1 MRMPISSETRA
12 ALELLKDVQ
21 QKVRQTDNL
30 RSNQQINTDLTTLI
44 SVLESPVFQSILNIQ
59 DSLRELKRQV
69 QLHPSIL
76 PSDFDITPSGE
87 LVLNLP
93 PNAAQQR
100 GTGQHQTQHA
110 PSQNGMPQLNTAN
123 DSFQRQTQNGYGDD
137 RNQDVT
143 QNQPSVGMQPMQQG
157 FPAMD
162 ENNINLPNIPA
173 EFEEEEKTGGSHFMD
188 EAFRQKVES
197 AGQGRQLKYIRL
209 HKPEGT
215 SLGFSVVGLKSE
227 NKGELGIYV
236 QEIQP
241 YGIAAKDGQLREADQ
256 ILAIDGQALDSNIS
270 HQQAINILQRARGN
284 VDLAV
289 ARNPESEVDS
299 INEAEKIKV
308 NTADSNIGSD
318 WCQVEVIELVN
329 NGSGLGFGIIGG
341 QQAGVIVKTILRD
354 GVADKDGRLK
364 PNDFILQINEH
375 WLQGVGSEQ
384 VAVVLRGTGSHV
396 RLVVARPVDPND
408 PSVQRPN
415 VPILPSA
422 ILTDRK
428 ALEMHLA
435 TGVIAEQIQGPPP
448 PPPAYDKFGPPPF
461 DSFGPTTSLANDMV
475 LPTQSEQVSIQ
486 HNISKSI
493 DQTTSPMRN
502 EEMGSMTATT
512 RFGGPISNEDGMQ
525 QPEMIT
531 LDVELV
537 KDAQGLGVTIAGYT
551 CEREELSGIFVKS
564 VTEGSAAYR
573 SGKVAVNDQIIE
585 VDGRSI
591 QGYTNQQAVEMLRS
605 TGQVVRLKLIR
616 YVHGFK
622 FEQLQQAIANSQQPQ
637 QQKQEHPHGMIRT
650 DSVISEEA
658 SVDISVSAKSN
669 EKDIQEENEIEM
681 EIEEDFE
688 GKLDPVKESN
698 LIAHWSKVMGPQYEI
713 AVAQMTKFKPNGGLG
728 ISLEGTVEKVDGE
741 EQNPHHYIR
750 SVLPNGPVGQNGKLK
765 SGDELLE
772 VNGKKLLGLYH
783 TDVVSILKDLPMNVR
798 IVCARSN
805 QTETQTDFTTPVM
818 ARSTDYS
825 IQGSISSTAVPA
837 NADKQDRLFK
847 AKSDGSIASS
857 SGTTTEASQKES
869 KLKSRSLEPLTSLA
883 MWSDEVLAIELVK
896 AEKGLGFSI
905 LDYQDPMNKE
915 ETVVVIR

>member
-21 QKVRQTDNL
+21 QKVRQTENL
-30 RSNQQINTDLTTLI
+30 NSNQQINADLTTLI

-93 PNAAQQR
+93 PNANQQR
-100 GTGQHQTQHA
+100 GSSGQHQTQ
-110 PSQNGMPQLNTAN
+110 SQNGVPHLNTTN
-123 DSFQRQTQNGYGDD
+123 ESLHRETQNGYGDD
-137 RNQDVT
+137 GNQDVNK
-143 QNQPSVGMQPMQQG
+143 NQPNVDLQTHQQG
-157 FPAMD
+157 HIRMD
-162 ENNINLPNIPA
+162 ENDINLPNMSEPM
-173 EFEEEEKTGGSHFMD
+173 EFDEDQKNGSHFMD

-241 YGIAAKDGQLREADQ
+241 HGIAAKDGQLREADQ

-289 ARNPESEVDS
+289 ARNPETETDPL
-299 INEAEKIKV
+299 NEAEKMKV
-308 NTADSNIGSD
+308 NPTDSNIGSD

-435 TGVIAEQIQGPPP
+435 TGVITEQMQGPPP
-448 PPPAYDKFGPPPF
+448 PPPVAYDKFGPPPF
-461 DSFGPTTSLANDMV
+461 DSFGPTTSLANDMI
-475 LPTQSEQVSIQ
+475 LPTQSEEVSIQ
-486 HNISKSI
+486 HNSSKSI

-502 EEMGSMTATT
+502 EEMSSMTATT
-512 RFGGPISNEDGMQ
+512 RFGGSSNEESM

-564 VTEGSAAYR
+564 VTEGSSAYR

-637 QQKQEHPHGMIRT
+637 QPKQDHQAGMIRT

-658 SVDISVSAKSN
+658 SVDISVSAKSDGK
-669 EKDIQEENEIEM
+669 ETLMD
-681 EIEEDFE
+681 IEETFE
-688 GKLDPVKESN
+688 GELDPVNEKQ
-698 LIAHWSKVMGPQYEI
+698 LIAYWSKVMGPQYEI
-713 AVAQMTKFKPNGGLG
+713 AVAQMAKFKPNGGLG

-750 SVLPNGPVGQNGKLK
+750 SVLPNGPIGQNGTLK

-783 TDVVSILKDLPMNVR
+783 TDVVSILKDLPMHVR

-805 QTETQTDFTTPVM
+805 QTETQTDFTNDGNLHLM

-825 IQGSISSTAVPA
+825 LQGSVSSNVVAS
-837 NADKQDRLFK
+837 NMDKQDRLFK

>member
-1 MRMPISSETRA
+1 MNSLIGHQMRMPISSETRA

-21 QKVRQTDNL
+21 QKVRTTENL
-30 RSNQQINTDLTTLI
+30 RSNQQINADLTTLI

-93 PNAAQQR
+93 PNANQQR
-100 GTGQHQTQHA
+100 GNEQHPT
-110 PSQNGMPQLNTAN
+110 SQNGISHLNSTNEAY
-123 DSFQRQTQNGYGDD
+123 RREAPNGYAGED
-137 RNQDVT
+137 NQDVN
-143 QNQPSVGMQPMQQG
+143 QNQKNAVGVQQTNQVI
-157 FPAMD
+157 D
-162 ENNINLPNIPA
+162 ENDINLSNIPA
-173 EFEEEEKTGGSHFMD
+173 QGEFDDEQKNDGSHFMD
-188 EAFRQKVES
+188 EAFRQKVEA

-241 YGIAAKDGQLREADQ
+241 HGIAAKDGQLREADQ

-289 ARNPESEVDS
+289 ARNPETESDD
-299 INEAEKIKV
+299 INENEKSKANITV
-308 NTADSNIGSD
+308 DSNIGSD

-408 PSVQRPN
+408 PSAHRPN

-435 TGVIAEQIQGPPP
+435 TGVITEQIPAPPP
-448 PPPAYDKFGPPPF
+448 PMAYDKFGPPPF
-461 DSFGPTTSLANDMV
+461 DSFGPTTSLANDMI

-486 HNISKSI
+486 HNASKSI

-502 EEMGSMTATT
+502 EELGSLTATT
-512 RFGGPISNEDGMQ
+512 RFGGSSNEESM

-637 QQKQEHPHGMIRT
+637 QPQKQDFPGGMIRT

-658 SVDISVSAKSN
+658 SVDISTSAKSI
-669 EKDIQEENEIEM
+669 EKDISVDKDMLAELEES
-681 EIEEDFE
+681 FE
-688 GKLDPVKESN
+688 GELDPEVEKR
-698 LIAHWSKVMGPQYEI
+698 LITHWSKVMGPQYEI
-713 AVAQMTKFKPNGGLG
+713 AVAQMAKFKPNGGLG

-783 TDVVSILKDLPMNVR
+783 TDVVSILKDLPMHVR

-805 QTETQTDFTTPVM
+805 QTETQTDFANPMM

-825 IQGSISSTAVPA
+825 LQGSVSSNVIG
-837 NADKQDRLFK
+837 DKQDRLFK

-883 MWSDEVLAIELVK
+883 MWSEDVIAIELVK

-905 LDYQDPMNKE
+905 LDYQDPMNKD

>member
-21 QKVRQTDNL
+21 QKVRTTENL
-30 RSNQQINTDLTTLI
+30 RSNQQINADLTTLI

-93 PNAAQQR
+93 PNANQQR
-100 GTGQHQTQHA
+100 GNEQHPSTH
-110 PSQNGMPQLNTAN
+110 SQNGIPHVNTSN
-123 DSFQRQTQNGYGDD
+123 DAFHREAQNGYGGED
-137 RNQDVT
+137 NQDVN
-143 QNQPSVGMQPMQQG
+143 QNQKTAVGVQQAHPPMEG
-157 FPAMD
+157 
-162 ENNINLPNIPA
+162 NNIKMSNLPA
-173 EFEEEEKTGGSHFMD
+173 QVEFDEEQNNDGSHFMD
-188 EAFRQKVES
+188 EAFRQKVEA

-209 HKPEGT
+209 YKPEGT

-241 YGIAAKDGQLREADQ
+241 HGIAAKDGQLREADQ

-289 ARNPESEVDS
+289 ARNPETESDD
-299 INEAEKIKV
+299 IDKNEKAKANVVAE
-308 NTADSNIGSD
+308 SSIGSD

-422 ILTDRK
+422 ILIDRK

-435 TGVIAEQIQGPPP
+435 TGVITEQIPVPPP
-448 PPPAYDKFGPPPF
+448 PMAYDKFGPPPF
-461 DSFGPTTSLANDMV
+461 DSFGPTTSLANDMI

-486 HNISKSI
+486 HNASKSI

-502 EEMGSMTATT
+502 EELGSMTATT
-512 RFGGPISNEDGMQ
+512 RFGGSSNEESM

-537 KDAQGLGVTIAGYT
+537 KDTQGLGVTIAGYT

-637 QQKQEHPHGMIRT
+637 QQQKQDFPGGMVRT

-658 SVDISVSAKSN
+658 SIDISASAKSIERDVSVN
-669 EKDIQEENEIEM
+669 EEVLDKDLVEES
-681 EIEEDFE
+681 FE
-688 GKLDPVKESN
+688 GDLDPEVEKH
-698 LIAHWSKVMGPQYEI
+698 LIIHWSKVMGPQYEI
-713 AVAQMTKFKPNGGLG
+713 AVAQMAKFKPNGGLG

-805 QTETQTDFTTPVM
+805 QTETQTDFTNPMM
-818 ARSTDYS
+818 ARSTEYS
-825 IQGSISSTAVPA
+825 LQGSVSSNVVT
-837 NADKQDRLFK
+837 DKQDRLFK

-883 MWSDEVLAIELVK
+883 MWSEEVIAIELVK

-905 LDYQDPMNKE
+905 LDYQDPMNKD

>member
-30 RSNQQINTDLTTLI
+30 RSNQQINADLTTLI

-87 LVLNLP
+87 LVINS
-93 PNAAQQR
+93 NAINSANQQR
-100 GTGQHQTQHA
+100 GSNEKQH
-110 PSQNGMPQLNTAN
+110 PQNGITHLN
-123 DSFQRQTQNGYGDD
+123 SSQNGYGIDEHQGL
-137 RNQDVT
+137 N
-143 QNQPSVGMQPMQQG
+143 QNQSSVVGMQPLPTGHLPEGDEKG
-157 FPAMD
+157 FQSSNVAKQIEFDEEQKHDESQFMD
-162 ENNINLPNIPA
+162 EN
-173 EFEEEEKTGGSHFMD
+173 
-188 EAFRQKVES
+188 FRQKVEAAS
-197 AGQGRQLKYIRL
+197 QGRQLKYIRL

-241 YGIAAKDGQLREADQ
+241 HGIAAKDGQLREADQ

-289 ARNPESEVDS
+289 ARNPEAEIDSSNESEKMKS
-299 INEAEKIKV
+299 NAPPI
-308 NTADSNIGSD
+308 TDSNIGSE

-329 NGSGLGFGIIGG
+329 NGAGLGFGIIGG

-354 GVADKDGRLK
+354 GVADTDGRLK
-364 PNDFILQINEH
+364 PNDFILQINDH

-384 VAVVLRGTGSHV
+384 VAVVLRGTGMHV
-396 RLVVARPVDPND
+396 KLVVARPVDPTD

-435 TGVIAEQIQGPPP
+435 TGVITEQVQAPPP
-448 PPPAYDKFGPPPF
+448 PMAYDKFGPPPF
-461 DSFGPTTSLANDMV
+461 DSFGPTTSLANDMI
-475 LPTQSEQVSIQ
+475 LPTQTEQVSIQ
-486 HNISKSI
+486 HNTSKSI
-493 DQTTSPMRN
+493 DQTTTPIRS
-502 EEMGSMTATT
+502 EDMGSMTAAT
-512 RFGGPISNEDGMQ
+512 RFGGSSNEESL
-525 QPEMIT
+525 QPEMLT
-531 LDVELV
+531 LDVELA

-637 QQKQEHPHGMIRT
+637 HKQEHQAGMIRT

-658 SVDISVSAKSN
+658 SVDISVSAKSIERDTPATGIN
-669 EKDIQEENEIEM
+669 TQGAVEET
-681 EIEEDFE
+681 FE
-688 GKLDPVKESN
+688 GELDPVKEKS
-698 LIAHWSKVMGPQYEI
+698 LITYWSKVMGPQYEI
-713 AVAQMTKFKPNGGLG
+713 AVAQMAKFKPNGGLG

-783 TDVVSILKDLPMNVR
+783 TDVVSILKDLPMHVR

-805 QTETQTDFTTPVM
+805 QTETQTDFANPMM

-825 IQGSISSTAVPA
+825 LQGSVSSNVL
-837 NADKQDRLFK
+837 DKQDRLFK

-883 MWSDEVLAIELVK
+883 MWSEEVLAIELVK

-905 LDYQDPMNKE
+905 LDYQDPMNKD

>member
-1 MRMPISSETRA
+1 ME
-12 ALELLKDVQ
+12 
-21 QKVRQTDNL
+21 
-30 RSNQQINTDLTTLI
+30 
-44 SVLESPVFQSILNIQ
+44 
-59 DSLRELKRQV
+59 
-69 QLHPSIL
+69 
-76 PSDFDITPSGE
+76 
-87 LVLNLP
+87 
-93 PNAAQQR
+93 
-100 GTGQHQTQHA
+100 
-110 PSQNGMPQLNTAN
+110 
-123 DSFQRQTQNGYGDD
+123 
-137 RNQDVT
+137 
-143 QNQPSVGMQPMQQG
+143 
-157 FPAMD
+157 
-162 ENNINLPNIPA
+162 ENNIPDQVDFDEQKND
-173 EFEEEEKTGGSHFMD
+173 GSHFMD
-188 EAFRQKVES
+188 EAFRQKVEA

-241 YGIAAKDGQLREADQ
+241 HGIAAKDGQLREADQ

-289 ARNPESEVDS
+289 ARNPETEADN
-299 INEAEKIKV
+299 INETEKTKANI
-308 NTADSNIGSD
+308 TSDSNIGSD

-408 PSVQRPN
+408 PSAQRPN

-435 TGVIAEQIQGPPP
+435 TGVIAEQMPAPPP
-448 PPPAYDKFGPPPF
+448 PMAYDKFGPPPF
-461 DSFGPTTSLANDMV
+461 DSFGPTTSLANDMI

-486 HNISKSI
+486 HNASKSI

-502 EEMGSMTATT
+502 EELGSMTAAT
-512 RFGGPISNEDGMQ
+512 RFGGSSNEESM

-637 QQKQEHPHGMIRT
+637 LQKQDFPGGMIRT

-669 EKDIQEENEIEM
+669 EKDLSKDVLT
-681 EIEEDFE
+681 EIEETFE
-688 GKLDPVKESN
+688 GELDPTVEKG
-698 LIAHWSKVMGPQYEI
+698 LIAYWSKVMGPQYEI
-713 AVAQMTKFKPNGGLG
+713 AVAQMAKFKPNGGLG

-783 TDVVSILKDLPMNVR
+783 TDVVSILKDLPMHVR

-805 QTETQTDFTTPVM
+805 QTETQTDFTTPMM

-825 IQGSISSTAVPA
+825 LQGSVSSNVL
-837 NADKQDRLFK
+837 DKQDRLFK

-883 MWSDEVLAIELVK
+883 MWSEEIIAIELVK

-905 LDYQDPMNKE
+905 LDYQDPMNKD

>member
-1 MRMPISSETRA
+1 MPISSETRA

-30 RSNQQINTDLTTLI
+30 RSNQQVNADLTTLI

-93 PNAAQQR
+93 PTANQQR
-100 GTGQHQTQHA
+100 GNEQHPT
-110 PSQNGMPQLNTAN
+110 PLSQNGMSHPNTTSE
-123 DSFQRQTQNGYGDD
+123 SFHRETQNGYADEG
-137 RNQDVT
+137 NQDV
-143 QNQPSVGMQPMQQG
+143 NQTPQSIGMQPLQQAH
-157 FPAMD
+157 PEME
-162 ENNINLPNIPA
+162 ENNINLSNMPEQM
-173 EFEEEEKTGGSHFMD
+173 EFDDEQKNGASHFMD
-188 EAFRQKVES
+188 EAFRQKVEA

-241 YGIAAKDGQLREADQ
+241 HGIAAKDGQLREADQ

-289 ARNPESEVDS
+289 ARNPETESDP
-299 INEAEKIKV
+299 INESEKAKS
-308 NTADSNIGSD
+308 NAADSNIGSD

-396 RLVVARPVDPND
+396 RLVVARPVDPSD

-435 TGVIAEQIQGPPP
+435 TGVIAEQTPAPPP
-448 PPPAYDKFGPPPF
+448 PMDYDKFGPPPF

-486 HNISKSI
+486 HNASKSI
-493 DQTTSPMRN
+493 DQTTSPMRS
-502 EEMGSMTATT
+502 EDMGSLTAAT
-512 RFGGPISNEDGMQ
+512 RFGGSSNEESM

-637 QQKQEHPHGMIRT
+637 QQKQDNQAGMIRT

-658 SVDISVSAKSN
+658 SVDISNSAKSN
-669 EKDIQEENEIEM
+669 EKEANSGKDILMEVEET
-681 EIEEDFE
+681 FE
-688 GKLDPVKESN
+688 GELDPVIEKG
-698 LIAHWSKVMGPQYEI
+698 LITHWSKIMGPQYEI
-713 AVAQMTKFKPNGGLG
+713 AVAQMAKFKPNGGLG

-750 SVLPNGPVGQNGKLK
+750 SVLPNGPVGQNGTLK

-783 TDVVSILKDLPMNVR
+783 TDVVSILKDLPMHVR

-805 QTETQTDFTTPVM
+805 QTETQTDFANPMM

-825 IQGSISSTAVPA
+825 LQGSVSSNLVSS
-837 NADKQDRLFK
+837 NMDKQDRLFK

-883 MWSDEVLAIELVK
+883 MWSDEIIAIELVK

-905 LDYQDPMNKE
+905 LDYQDPMNKD

>member
-30 RSNQQINTDLTTLI
+30 RSNQQVNADLTTLI

-93 PNAAQQR
+93 PNANQQR
-100 GTGQHQTQHA
+100 GNEQHPTPH
-110 PSQNGMPQLNTAN
+110 SQNGIPHLNTTN
-123 DSFQRQTQNGYGDD
+123 DAFHREAQNGYGGEEI
-137 RNQDVT
+137 QDVNE
-143 QNQPSVGMQPMQQG
+143 NQKSTVGTHSTLE
-157 FPAMD
+157 
-162 ENNINLPNIPA
+162 ENNINLSNIPDQVD
-173 EFEEEEKTGGSHFMD
+173 FDEEQKNDGSHFMD
-188 EAFRQKVES
+188 EAFRQKVEA

-241 YGIAAKDGQLREADQ
+241 HGIAAKDGQLREADQ

-289 ARNPESEVDS
+289 ARNPDAEADNIDESEKTKANIPS
-299 INEAEKIKV
+299 
-308 NTADSNIGSD
+308 DSNIGSD

-408 PSVQRPN
+408 PSAQRPN

-435 TGVIAEQIQGPPP
+435 TGVITEQTPAPPP
-448 PPPAYDKFGPPPF
+448 PTAYDKFGPPPF
-461 DSFGPTTSLANDMV
+461 DSFGPTTSLANDMI
-475 LPTQSEQVSIQ
+475 LPIQSEQVSIQ
-486 HNISKSI
+486 HNASKSI
-493 DQTTSPMRN
+493 DQTTSPIRN
-502 EEMGSMTATT
+502 EELGSMTATT
-512 RFGGPISNEDGMQ
+512 RFGGSSNEESM

-637 QQKQEHPHGMIRT
+637 QQQKQDFPGGMVRT

-658 SVDISVSAKSN
+658 SVDISTSAKFIKASCT
-669 EKDIQEENEIEM
+669 
-681 EIEEDFE
+681 
-688 GKLDPVKESN
+688 ES
-698 LIAHWSKVMGPQYEI
+698 
-713 AVAQMTKFKPNGGLG
+713 
-728 ISLEGTVEKVDGE
+728 
-741 EQNPHHYIR
+741 
-750 SVLPNGPVGQNGKLK
+750 
-765 SGDELLE
+765 
-772 VNGKKLLGLYH
+772 
-783 TDVVSILKDLPMNVR
+783 
-798 IVCARSN
+798 
-805 QTETQTDFTTPVM
+805 
-818 ARSTDYS
+818 
-825 IQGSISSTAVPA
+825 
-837 NADKQDRLFK
+837 
-847 AKSDGSIASS
+847 
-857 SGTTTEASQKES
+857 
-869 KLKSRSLEPLTSLA
+869 
-883 MWSDEVLAIELVK
+883 
-896 AEKGLGFSI
+896 
-905 LDYQDPMNKE
+905 
-915 ETVVVIR
+915 

>member
-21 QKVRQTDNL
+21 QKVRTTENL
-30 RSNQQINTDLTTLI
+30 RSNQQINSDLTTLI

-100 GTGQHQTQHA
+100 GTGQHNL
-110 PSQNGMPQLNTAN
+110 PQNGITHLNVVN
-123 DSFQRQTQNGYGDD
+123 DNYQRQNQNGYGDD
-137 RNQDVT
+137 RNQEGT
-143 QNQPSVGMQPMQQG
+143 PTQPSSVGTKPLQQG
-157 FPAMD
+157 FPAVD
-162 ENNINLPNIPA
+162 ANNIHQPNMSA
-173 EFEEEEKTGGSHFMD
+173 QMEFEDGLKDGGSHFMD
-188 EAFRQKVES
+188 EVFRQKVES
-197 AGQGRQLKYIRL
+197 AAQGRQLKYIRL

-236 QEIQP
+236 QEIQQ

-289 ARNPESEVDS
+289 ARNPENEVDS
-299 INEAEKIKV
+299 INETQKIKAT
-308 NTADSNIGSD
+308 TADSNIGSD

-408 PSVQRPN
+408 PSIQRPN

-428 ALEMHLA
+428 GLEMHLA
-435 TGVIAEQIQGPPP
+435 TGVITEQGPHQ

-461 DSFGPTTSLANDMV
+461 DSFGPTTSLANDMI

-486 HNISKSI
+486 HNASKSI

-502 EEMGSMTATT
+502 EEMGSMTAAT
-512 RFGGPISNEDGMQ
+512 RFGGSSNDNSM

-564 VTEGSAAYR
+564 VTDGSAAYR

-605 TGQVVRLKLIR
+605 TGQVVRLQLIR

-637 QQKQEHPHGMIRT
+637 QQKQDHTPGMIRT

-669 EKDIQEENEIEM
+669 EREIKES
-681 EIEEDFE
+681 EEDFE
-688 GKLDPVKESN
+688 GELDPVKERN
-698 LIAHWSKVMGPQYEI
+698 LIAYWSKVMGPQYEI
-713 AVAQMTKFKPNGGLG
+713 AVAQMKKFKPNGGLG
-728 ISLEGTVEKVDGE
+728 IS
-741 EQNPHHYIR
+741 
-750 SVLPNGPVGQNGKLK
+750 S
-765 SGDELLE
+765 EL
-772 VNGKKLLGLYH
+772 
-783 TDVVSILKDLPMNVR
+783 ILV
-798 IVCARSN
+798 I
-805 QTETQTDFTTPVM
+805 
-818 ARSTDYS
+818 
-825 IQGSISSTAVPA
+825 ISSHY
-837 NADKQDRLFK
+837 Q
-847 AKSDGSIASS
+847 I
-857 SGTTTEASQKES
+857 
-869 KLKSRSLEPLTSLA
+869 
-883 MWSDEVLAIELVK
+883 
-896 AEKGLGFSI
+896 
-905 LDYQDPMNKE
+905 DYYYFYCYYC
-915 ETVVVIR
+915 

>member
-1 MRMPISSETRA
+1 M
-12 ALELLKDVQ
+12 
-21 QKVRQTDNL
+21 
-30 RSNQQINTDLTTLI
+30 
-44 SVLESPVFQSILNIQ
+44 
-59 DSLRELKRQV
+59 
-69 QLHPSIL
+69 
-76 PSDFDITPSGE
+76 
-87 LVLNLP
+87 
-93 PNAAQQR
+93 
-100 GTGQHQTQHA
+100 
-110 PSQNGMPQLNTAN
+110 
-123 DSFQRQTQNGYGDD
+123 
-137 RNQDVT
+137 
-143 QNQPSVGMQPMQQG
+143 
-157 FPAMD
+157 
-162 ENNINLPNIPA
+162 
-173 EFEEEEKTGGSHFMD
+173 
-188 EAFRQKVES
+188 
-197 AGQGRQLKYIRL
+197 
-209 HKPEGT
+209 
-215 SLGFSVVGLKSE
+215 GLKSE

-241 YGIAAKDGQLREADQ
+241 HGIAAKDGQLHEADQ
-256 ILAIDGQALDSNIS
+256 ILAIDGQPLDSNIS

-289 ARNPESEVDS
+289 ARNPESEVDAM
-299 INEAEKIKV
+299 NEHEKLKAGS
-308 NTADSNIGSD
+308 TDSNIGSD

-428 ALEMHLA
+428 GLEMHMA
-435 TGVIAEQIQGPPP
+435 QGVIGEQVQGVP

-461 DSFGPTTSLANDMV
+461 DSFGPTTSLANDMI

-486 HNISKSI
+486 HKASKSI
-493 DQTTSPMRN
+493 DQTSPTRN

-512 RFGGPISNEDGMQ
+512 RFGGQSSCEDSL
-525 QPEMIT
+525 QPEMVT

-564 VTEGSAAYR
+564 VTDGSAAYR

-605 TGQVVRLKLIR
+605 TGQIVRLKLIR

-637 QQKQEHPHGMIRT
+637 HPKQEPPLCMLRT
-650 DSVISEEA
+650 DSVISEET
-658 SVDISVSAKSN
+658 SVDISAKPKETDITEPN
-669 EKDIQEENEIEM
+669 EGGSEIS
-681 EIEEDFE
+681 EDFQGE
-688 GKLDPVKESN
+688 LDPIKERDLIAYWSN
-698 LIAHWSKVMGPQYEI
+698 LMGPQYEI

-750 SVLPNGPVGQNGKLK
+750 SVLPNGPVGQNRKLK

-783 TDVVSILKDLPMNVR
+783 TDVVSILKDLPMHVR

-805 QTETQTDFTTPVM
+805 QTETQTDFTSSIM
-818 ARSTDYS
+818 GRSADFS
-825 IQGSISSTAVPA
+825 LQGVSSSCGAPSG
-837 NADKQDRLFK
+837 DKQDRLFK

-857 SGTTTEASQKES
+857 SGTTTETSQKDS

-883 MWSDEVLAIELVK
+883 MWSEEVLQIELVK

-905 LDYQDPMNKE
+905 LDYQDPMNKD